1 MSKLLAVLLLYLP
14 LLAAAD
20 ERILDFHSDIRVL
33 SDAWIE
39 VTETIQVR
47 AEGER
52 ILRGIYRDIPT
63 EYFDKLGNRYE
74 VDIAPTFVLRND
86 ESESFHTAPVQR
98 GIRIYFG
105 HADRHIAHG
114 VHTYAFRYRASRMLG
129 FFEAHDELYWNVT
142 GFDWAFPID
151 KASAK
156 VELAFDSLPTE
167 VTFEAYTGPYGAR
180 GEDYV
185 SRMVSRGV
193 VEFEATKPLSAVNG
207 LTIVVGWPKGFV
219 AEPSSFDRFMWLL
232 KDNKSLLIALTGLA
246 LLLAYCI
253 PVWRRHGKDPDAG
266 VIVTLYEPPQGFSPA
281 SLRYIRQMYYDD
293 KVMTAAI
300 VNLAVKG
307 YLRIEKNSETHKL
320 TKLKPADAA
329 EAMAAG
335 ERELLEQLFGK
346 AGHYIE
352 LDSES
357 HKTIARAKRAHSR
370 SLLDDYK
377 HKYFQTNVYLN
388 FPAIV
393 IVLGATLIAL
403 GSGGARVPLVLA
415 TVVVLFL
422 TLALFAMIM
431 KRPTLRGRK
440 VLDAMLGFKDYLEVA
455 EKDELNL
462 RNPPEKTP
470 ELFERYLPFALAL
483 GVDQEWT
490 ERFAAVL
497 AAIREPDGRG
507 YRPGWYNG
515 AWNSTSYASSIN
527 QISGGLSSSISQSLS
542 PPGSTSG
549 SSGGFSG
556 GGGGSSGGGGGG
568 GGGGGW

>member
-1 MSKLLAVLLLYLP
+1 MNKPLAALLCCLP

-20 ERILDFHSDIRVL
+20 ERILSFHSDIRVM

-63 EYFDKLGNRYE
+63 EYFDKLGNRYA
-74 VDIAPTFVLRND
+74 VDIDPTFVLRND
-86 ESESFHTAPVQR
+86 ESEAFHTTPVQR

-105 HADRHIAHG
+105 HADRYVAHG

-142 GFDWAFPID
+142 GFDWMFPID
-151 KASAK
+151 KASAT
-156 VELAFDSLPTE
+156 VELAFDTLPTD
-167 VTFEAYTGPYGAR
+167 VTFEAFTGPFGAR
-180 GEDYV
+180 REDYIARQR
-185 SRMVSRGV
+185 SSGV

-207 LTIVVGWPKGFV
+207 LTIVVAWPKGFV
-219 AEPSSFDRFMWLL
+219 AEPSSLDRLVWLL

-307 YLRIEKNSETHKL
+307 YLKIEKSGETHKL
-320 TKLKPADAA
+320 TKLETAGAT
-329 EAMAAG
+329 ETMAAG
-335 ERELLEQLFGK
+335 ERELLEHLFGK
-346 AGHYIE
+346 AGRYIE
-352 LDSES
+352 LDSDNY
-357 HKTIARAKRAHSR
+357 KTISRAKRAHSQ
-370 SLLDDYK
+370 SLLTDYK

-393 IVLGATLIAL
+393 IVLGATFVAL

-415 TVVVLFL
+415 TIVVLFL

-440 VLDAMLGFKDYLEVA
+440 LLDEMLGFKDYLEVA

-490 ERFAAVL
+490 ERFASVL
-497 AAIREPDGRG
+497 AAIQEPDGGG
-507 YRPGWYNG
+507 YRPGWYAG
-515 AWNSTSYASSIN
+515 SWNSRSYASSIN
-527 QISGGLSSSISQSLS
+527 KISGGLSSSISRSLS